1 MLISWRAQLS
11 ADFDTHTQKPD
22 RCLSASLDT
31 QAKPSE
37 SLERSQGHCP
47 RLVFPGSHGKQ
58 VESHCCWQ
66 DDRGGREAPEASA
79 PSIRPPY
86 KASTPT
92 LWGCWRRSRGTGKQ
106 KQSRGRIRRG
116 QAKAEEGTSA
126 QPRPRVRCVST
137 TRQSKH
143 SCVAPPPER
152 VTPARAVPGGS
163 GTSAWLVRVGAAGLA
178 RGRHGD
184 RLGSPRVPDP
194 RDWSGRGPGR

>member
-1 MLISWRAQLS
+1 MIHTRRSLTGVCQRPWTPRPSHLS
-11 ADFDTHTQKPD
+11 HWNAVRDTA
-22 RCLSASLDT
+22 RGSYF
-31 QAKPSE
+31 
-37 SLERSQGHCP
+37 QGVTENRWSHIAAGRTTEEEEKHP
-47 RLVFPGSHGKQ
+47 RLQPHPFGRPTKPALRPSGGAGGEAEAQGS
-58 VESHCCWQ
+58 
-66 DDRGGREAPEASA
+66 
-79 PSIRPPY
+79 
-86 KASTPT
+86 
-92 LWGCWRRSRGTGKQ
+92 RSRAGEG
-106 KQSRGRIRRG
+106 SGVGRLRS
-116 QAKAEEGTSA
+116 EEGTSA

-184 RLGSPRVPDP
+184 RLGSPRVPIP